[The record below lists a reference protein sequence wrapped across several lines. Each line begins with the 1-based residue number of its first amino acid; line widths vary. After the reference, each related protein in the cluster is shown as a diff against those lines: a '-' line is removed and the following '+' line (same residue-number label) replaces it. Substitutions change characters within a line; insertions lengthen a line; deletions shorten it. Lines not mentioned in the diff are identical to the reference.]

1 MRQFSEWTGAS
12 SYRRRMRGL
21 EKLED
26 VVKMVRP
33 EFLRQKEEL
42 LKSLLFTVGFELL
55 KGSMNSTSTHFVP
68 PSRVGIYEPLHQFGM
83 WGEPFKN
90 NIGNGGS
97 MNTPSHII
105 IPNNQKL
112 DNNNLSE
119 DTSHGTPHMF
129 DQEASTSRHPD
140 KIQRRLAQNREAARK
155 NNNVMIFVYS
165 MGDSVCR
172 LMSSS
177 WKQAGIAA
185 FEMEYGH
192 WIEEQNRQICELRT
206 VLHGHVTDVE
216 LRSLVENTM
225 KHYFEL
231 FRMKSAAAKADVFFV
246 MSGMWRTSAER
257 FFLWIG
263 GFRPSDLLK
272 VLLPHFDVMTD
283 QQVLD
288 VCNLRQSCQQAEDA
302 LSQGMEKLQH
312 TLAEC
317 VARGGLGEGNY
328 IPQVNSAMERLEALV
343 SFVNQAD
350 HLRHETLQ
358 QMHRILTT
366 RQAARGLLALG
377 EYFQRLR
384 ALSSSWATRHPTM
397 LSLSIT
403 SPGTAVTFL
412 RGNVS
417 ANSTSSSFH
426 GVRIQH
432 QVSAR
437 VPISSSSRKPLTVMM
452 SKREAELKEIRA
464 KTTEELNEEVI
475 DLKGELFMLRLQKSA
490 RNEFKSSEF
499 RRMKKQVARILTVR
513 REREIEEGIGKRL
526 SRKLDR
532 QWKKSIVVRPPPSLK
547 KLQEE
552 EAAEEAAEAA
562 KSA

>member
-1 MRQFSEWTGAS
+1 AFTHCPN
-12 SYRRRMRGL
+12 
-21 EKLED
+21 KLCI
-26 VVKMVRP
+26 
-33 EFLRQKEEL
+33 L
-42 LKSLLFTVGFELL
+42 LKFAVE
-55 KGSMNSTSTHFVP
+55 GSMNSTSTHFVP
-68 PSRVGIYEPLHQFGM
+68 PRRVGIYEPLHQFGM
-83 WGEPFKN
+83 WGETFKN
-90 NIGNGGS
+90 NIGNGED

-112 DNNNLSE
+112 DDNNLSE
-119 DTSHGTPHMF
+119 DTSQGTGGTPHMF

-155 NNNVMIFVYS
+155 S
-165 MGDSVCR
+165 R
-172 LMSSS
+172 LRKKAYVQQLETSRLKLIHLEQELDRARQQGFYVGNGIDTNSLSFSEPMNR
-177 WKQAGIAA
+177 GIAT

-192 WIEEQNRQICELRT
+192 WIQEQNKQICKLRT
-206 VLHGHVTDVE
+206 VLQGQVSDVE
-216 LRSLVENTM
+216 LRLLVENGM
-225 KHYFEL
+225 KHYFDL

-283 QQVLD
+283 QQILD

-312 TLAEC
+312 TLADC
-317 VARGGLGEGNY
+317 VAGGRLGEGSY

-343 SFVNQAD
+343 SFVN
-350 HLRHETLQ
+350 
-358 QMHRILTT
+358 
-366 RQAARGLLALG
+366 
-377 EYFQRLR
+377 
-384 ALSSSWATRHPTM
+384 
-397 LSLSIT
+397 
-403 SPGTAVTFL
+403 
-412 RGNVS
+412 
-417 ANSTSSSFH
+417 
-426 GVRIQH
+426 
-432 QVSAR
+432 
-437 VPISSSSRKPLTVMM
+437 
-452 SKREAELKEIRA
+452 
-464 KTTEELNEEVI
+464 
-475 DLKGELFMLRLQKSA
+475 
-490 RNEFKSSEF
+490 
-499 RRMKKQVARILTVR
+499 QVARILTVR